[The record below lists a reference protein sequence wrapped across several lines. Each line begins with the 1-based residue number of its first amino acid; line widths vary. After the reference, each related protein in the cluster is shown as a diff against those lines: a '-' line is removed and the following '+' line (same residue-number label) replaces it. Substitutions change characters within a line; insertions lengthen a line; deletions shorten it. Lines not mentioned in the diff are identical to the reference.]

1 MKNRIMDNYVK
12 RFCIVLRT
20 KELFLK
26 DTVIKN
32 ADKKE
37 FSVIQLLRWTCKACN
52 NNENIVLYK

>member
-1 MKNRIMDNYVK
+1 MRNQITDNCVK
-12 RFCIVLRT
+12 QCCIVLKT
-20 KELFLK
+20 KKLFLK

-37 FSVIQLLRWTCKACN
+37 FSVIQLLRKTCKVCN

>member
-26 DTVIKN
+26 GKVCD
-32 ADKKE
+32 
-37 FSVIQLLRWTCKACN
+37 